1 MEGSR
6 ASKLYNVL
14 KICPLTKTMTSWKA
28 CVIIK
33 TKSTIGKQNKANKYL
48 DNERKLKERKDG
60 RERLKNGG
68 REGIKKSQE
77 NKIPLILC

>member
-1 MEGSR
+1 
-6 ASKLYNVL
+6 
-14 KICPLTKTMTSWKA
+14 MTSWKA